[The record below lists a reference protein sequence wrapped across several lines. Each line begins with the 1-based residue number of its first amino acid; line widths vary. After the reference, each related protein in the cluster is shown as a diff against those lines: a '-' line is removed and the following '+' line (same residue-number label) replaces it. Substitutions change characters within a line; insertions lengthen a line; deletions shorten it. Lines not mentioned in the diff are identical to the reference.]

1 MGHSLEL
8 IRAERAKR
16 ATEAER
22 RRIASDFYAIRAK
35 CQRLTGFVRE
45 AWHVLEP
52 TAQYSHNWHVDA
64 ICEHLE
70 AVTAGQIN
78 RLLINVPPGS
88 MKSLLVSVL
97 WPAWEWSIGMRSMRY
112 LTTSFAEDSVK
123 RDTRKHRDLIRSEW
137 FQALW
142 PEVVLT
148 RMGETSFANSD
159 TGTREGV
166 PFGSLTSKRGDR
178 LIIDDPHSV
187 NTAES
192 DAERATTV
200 RLFREGATN
209 RLNDQ
214 EKSAIVVVMQRLH
227 ERDIS
232 GAILS
237 LGMGYE
243 HLMLPMEY
251 EPGRNSTTSI
261 GFVDP
266 RRADGE
272 LLDPVRFPRS
282 VVEDLKRDMG
292 SYAFAGQYQQ
302 RPTPREGGL
311 FKRSWFEIVGA
322 APADAKRARAWD
334 LAASTGSNSDWTAGV
349 RVSRDAMGIFY
360 VEHVERFR
368 GSPAEVE
375 RTILSRAAT
384 DATATAIRLPQDPG
398 QAGKAQAQTLVRML
412 AGYDVK
418 ASPVTGS
425 KEVRATPAAAQ
436 AEAGNV
442 KIVAGPWNDAFIDEL
457 CTFPS
462 GAHDDQVDAFADAVN
477 ALALTPEAPVAQSA
491 SFTWG

>member
-1 MGHSLEL
+1 MGRYWEAV
-8 IRAERAKR
+8 RAERARR
-16 ATEAER
+16 ATDAER
-22 RRIASDFYAIRAK
+22 RRIAEDFFAIRAR
-35 CQRLTGFVRE
+35 CQTLAGFVRE
-45 AWHVLEP
+45 AWPVLEP
-52 TAQYSHNWHVDA
+52 TAAYIHNWHIDA
-64 ICEHLE
+64 ICDHLE
-70 AVTAGQIN
+70 AVTDGRIN

-97 WPAWEWSIGMRSMRY
+97 WPAWEWSIGRRSTRY

-123 RDTRKHRDLIRSEW
+123 RDTRKHRDLILSEW
-137 FQALW
+137 YRALW
-142 PEVVLT
+142 PEVILT
-148 RMGETSFANSD
+148 RTGETSFANKD

-192 DAERATTV
+192 EAERATTV

-243 HLMLPMEY
+243 HLMLPMEF
-251 EPGRNSTTSI
+251 EAGRNPQTRI

-266 RRADGE
+266 RRAEGE
-272 LLDPVRFPRS
+272 LLDPTRFPRT

-302 RPTPREGGL
+302 RPAPRDGGM
-311 FKRSWFEIVGA
+311 FKRSWFEIV
-322 APADAKRARAWD
+322 DAIPNTCGQRVRAWD
-334 LAASTGSNSDWTAGV
+334 LGATESGGDPSAGV
-349 RVSRDAMGIFY
+349 KLTIDGSGVFY
-360 VEHVERFR
+360 VEDVRRAQEGPAGVERM
-368 GSPAEVE
+368 VKV
-375 RTILSRAAT
+375 
-384 DATATAIRLPQDPG
+384 TATQDGVDTRIRIPQDPG
-398 QAGKAQAQTLVRML
+398 QAGKAQAATLIKLL

-418 ASPVTGS
+418 AVPPTGS
-425 KEVRATPAAAQ
+425 KEVRAMPAAAQ

-442 KIVAGPWNDAFIDEL
+442 KLVRAPWNEPFIEEM
-457 CTFPS
+457 CNFPT
-462 GAHDDQVDAFADAVN
+462 GAHDDQVDAFADALN
-477 ALALTPEAPVAQSA
+477 ELALGDAFDLATFIKANS
-491 SFTWG
+491 